1 MVSMINSKY
10 FPTLVS
16 GFAAGVLTTVPV
28 IKSVSCC
35 VLVPAAV
42 AFALYADKRI
52 SKNDQPIQMKHAL
65 TFGLFTGLFTAFF
78 GTSFDV
84 LITFITRSNDF
95 VSAYPDILKMLSSF
109 TLMPGDEAS
118 IKEALNIL
126 EQTRDEIVITGFSLF
141 YAFMMLVNNLIF
153 YPLFGLL
160 GGLIGKALVDRAPVR
175 E

>member
-1 MVSMINSKY
+1 MIQSKY

-28 IKSVSCC
+28 IKSLSCC
-35 VLVPAAV
+35 VIVPAAV

-52 SKNDQPIQMKHAL
+52 SGNDEPVQMKHAL
-65 TFGLFTGLFTAFF
+65 TFGVFTGLYTALF

-95 VSAYPDILKMLSSF
+95 VSSYPDLLKMLGSF
-109 TLMPGDEAS
+109 TLMPGDDAS
-118 IKEALNIL
+118 IKEAFNIL
-126 EQTRDEIVITGFSLF
+126 EQTRNEILATGFSFF
-141 YAFMMLVNNLIF
+141 YAFMMLINNLIF

-160 GGLIGKALVDRAPVR
+160 GGLIGKALVDRARVR

>member
-1 MVSMINSKY
+1 MIQSKY

-16 GFAAGVLTTVPV
+16 GFAAGVLTTVPA
-28 IKSVSCC
+28 IKSLSCC
-35 VLVPAAV
+35 VIVPAAV

-52 SKNDQPIQMKHAL
+52 SGNDEPIQMKHAL
-65 TFGLFTGLFTAFF
+65 TFGVFTGLYTALF

-95 VSAYPDILKMLSSF
+95 VASYPDLLKMLGSF
-109 TLMPGDEAS
+109 TLMPGDDAS
-118 IKEALNIL
+118 IKEAFNIL
-126 EQTRDEIVITGFSLF
+126 EQTRNEILATGFSFF
-141 YAFMMLVNNLIF
+141 YTFMMLINNLIF

-160 GGLIGKALVDRAPVR
+160 GGLIGKALVDRARVR